1 MRFNFC
7 VMTLPPNLRIKCTLE
22 YILSGIIPPFVIY
35 LTKAKE
41 SASMIDVNE
50 LRKGVTFEL
59 DGNLYKV
66 LDYSHNKTGRG
77 NANIRIKARNLQTGA
92 NIERT
97 FSSGQSVQDVRLDF
111 HNVAYLYTD
120 GDFYHFMDN
129 ETFEQPALKAE
140 MLGDDAQYLKEG
152 MEVKLT
158 FYNGEPLDVEL
169 PSSVDLKVI
178 EAETAIRGDT
188 ATGVTKKVKTET
200 GLEVHCPQFVKVGDV
215 IRVNTETG
223 QYVTRV

>member
-1 MRFNFC
+1 
-7 VMTLPPNLRIKCTLE
+7 
-22 YILSGIIPPFVIY
+22 
-35 LTKAKE
+35 
-41 SASMIDVNE
+41 MIDVNE

-77 NANIRIKARNLQTGA
+77 NATIRVKARNLQTGA

-97 FSSGQSVQDVRLDF
+97 FNSGLSIQDVSLDF

-129 ETFEQPALKAE
+129 VTFEQPVIKAE
-140 MLGDDAQYLKEG
+140 MLGETALYLKEG

-158 FYNGEPLDVEL
+158 FYNGAPLDVEF
-169 PSSVDLKVI
+169 PSSVDLKVM

-200 GLEVHCPQFVKVGDV
+200 GLEVQCPQFVKVGDV

-223 QYVTRV
+223 DYVTRV

>member
-1 MRFNFC
+1 
-7 VMTLPPNLRIKCTLE
+7 
-22 YILSGIIPPFVIY
+22 
-35 LTKAKE
+35 
-41 SASMIDVNE
+41 MIDVNE

-59 DGNLYKV
+59 DGSLYKV
-66 LDYSHNKTGRG
+66 LEYSHNKTGRG
-77 NANIRIKARNLQTGA
+77 NASIRVKARNLQTGA

-97 FSSGQSVQDVRLDF
+97 FNSGLSVQDVSLDF

-129 ETFEQPALKAE
+129 VTFEQPAIKAE
-140 MLGDDAQYLKEG
+140 MLGDTALYLKEG

-158 FYNGEPLDVEL
+158 FYNGAPLDVEF
-169 PSSVDLKVI
+169 PSSVDLKVT

-200 GLEVHCPQFVKVGDV
+200 GLEVQCPQFVKVGDV

-223 QYVTRV
+223 DYVTRV